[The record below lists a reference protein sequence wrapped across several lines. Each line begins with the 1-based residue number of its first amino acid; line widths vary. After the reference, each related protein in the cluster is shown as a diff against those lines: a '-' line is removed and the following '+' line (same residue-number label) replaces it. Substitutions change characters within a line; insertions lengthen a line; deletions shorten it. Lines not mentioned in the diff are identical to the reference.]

1 VADHLEQDVPA
12 GVWQHWKH
20 PEAPQRYLVLGLAHD
35 TNVEDRDVVV
45 YVPLYDNPA
54 LSGPRLAVRTVE
66 DFLAWV
72 DPSTGVLADEAEAGA
87 GAVRRFAYLGPR

>member
-1 VADHLEQDVPA
+1 MADHLEQDVPA

-35 TNVEDRDVVV
+35 ANVEDRDVVV

-72 DPSTGVLADEAEAGA
+72 DSSTGTLAAEGDA
-87 GAVRRFAYLGPR
+87 GAVPRFVYLGPR